1 MKANRKIIAIVT
13 LVASAAVGTTTAS
26 VNSNSQQY
34 KNLKVLPPN
43 ISSKDLQEIMT
54 DDFQPALG
62 VSCDFC
68 HVTAKDGHSLDFVS
82 DAKPEKE
89 VSRTMMR
96 MTLDLNKKYFKVKQP
111 LIGSSSLIITCN
123 TCHKGAAF
131 PEQAT
136 E

>member
-1 MKANRKIIAIVT
+1 MKINRKIIAI
-13 LVASAAVGTTTAS
+13 AAIIALAAAGTTTAS
-26 VNSNSQQY
+26 LNQNALQY
-34 KNLKVLPPN
+34 KNLKVLPLN

-68 HVTAKDGHSLDFVS
+68 HATAKDGHSLDFAS

-89 VSRTMMR
+89 ISRTMMR

-111 LIGSSSLIITCN
+111 LLGSPSLIVTCN

-131 PEQAT
+131 PEQPG